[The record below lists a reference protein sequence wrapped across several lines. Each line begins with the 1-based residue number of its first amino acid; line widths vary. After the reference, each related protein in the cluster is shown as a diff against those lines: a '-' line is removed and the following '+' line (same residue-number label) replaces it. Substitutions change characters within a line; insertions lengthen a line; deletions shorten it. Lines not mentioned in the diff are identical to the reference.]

1 MGCAGGDTR
10 QAMGFAGEDTRQA
23 MGFAGE
29 DTRRYTSPSVSFVKR
44 V

>member
-1 MGCAGGDTR
+1 MGCAGG
-10 QAMGFAGEDTRQA
+10 DTRQA